1 MRISTAFPSDYL
13 KAGDLAGR
21 TVRVVMSHVEMKD
34 IGDDHKPVLYFQGKD
49 KGMVLNKTN
58 ANNITALYGDDTDG
72 WAGREIM
79 LFPAMVD
86 FQGQT
91 VEAIR
96 IRAPQPKDGA
106 QAGGPTYMTNG
117 GVTGPTTPPRGVDPM
132 SDDIPF

>member
-13 KAGDLAGR
+13 KAGDLGGR

-58 ANNITALYGDDTDG
+58 ANNITALYGDDTDL
-72 WAGREIM
+72 WSGREIM

-86 FQGQT
+86 FQGKT

-96 IRAPQPKDGA
+96 IRAPQPKDNP
-106 QAGGPTYMTNG
+106 QNGGPTYMTNG
-117 GVTGPTTPPRGVDPM
+117 GVTEPPRQSAAPN
-132 SDDIPF
+132 DDIPF